1 MPDNDVPAHVRPR
14 LPDENAAFRKNFT
27 APRLEEASDA
37 DTIRMIRQE
46 LNAVLLVAVSSVLLC
61 FGAGCADSGQWSIGA
76 KAGTLGV
83 GPELTKRIAIDINAR
98 VGFNM
103 LDYDFDADAA
113 GIDYD
118 FDLKLRSFSALVDW
132 HIFDSPFR
140 ITGGLLSMDN
150 QLDLDAVP
158 DLDITIGDHTYTAAE
173 VGTLSGRVK
182 SDGVAPYLGI
192 GWGNLIGQGRRWG
205 FYSDFGLAFG
215 RTPDVTLRA
224 NGTIAGN
231 PAFQADLA
239 KEQKDIQDDMDIF
252 KLYPVI
258 SLGIFVRF

>member
-1 MPDNDVPAHVRPR
+1 VPDNDALAHSRPR
-14 LPDENAAFRKNFT
+14 LPDENAAFRKNC
-27 APRLEEASDA
+27 AALRLEGASDA
-37 DTIRMIRQE
+37 DITCMIRQKS
-46 LNAVLLVAVSSVLLC
+46 NAVLLLAASSALLC
-61 FGAGCADSGQWSIGA
+61 FGAGCADTGQWSIGA

-103 LDYDFDADAA
+103 LDYDFDADVA

-150 QLDLDAVP
+150 QLDMDAVP

-182 SDGVAPYLGI
+182 GDGIAPYLGV

-215 RTPDVTLRA
+215 RAPDVSLCA
-224 NGTIAGN
+224 NGTLASDPG
-231 PAFQADLA
+231 FLADLA
-239 KEQKDIQDDMDIF
+239 REQKDIQDDMDVF
-252 KLYPVI
+252 KLYPVM
-258 SLGIFVRF
+258 SLGIFIRF